1 MVSKKSTTNKALLM
15 EMLSN
20 EFKKEG
26 GVGVKELE
34 AALRGGS
41 L

>member
-1 MVSKKSTTNKALLM
+1 M

-41 L
+41 LQERRQKL